1 LLDDHIVLFLTA
13 VADVPQW
20 IRILPM
26 GEVALGDGREPFR
39 VNREALESVLTAWE
53 KRGNDLVIDYE
64 HQTLDRGIAPAAG
77 WIKTL
82 EAREE
87 GLWARVEWTERAQAY
102 ISSREYRYLSPVI
115 TLNKQTRQPMELLN
129 AALTNCP
136 AINNQ
141 TPLVA
146 RLGQGMR
153 KIKEI
158 DNMPNISQLNQ
169 EVEEKGIMI
178 NRIKSLLDMEPEAG
192 DDQVIETIQTWKL
205 ARSDKLQETGT
216 ITEALGLARGTSA
229 EKVLGRIEAL
239 KVEVE
244 AGRKSRDELVRLQ
257 EQIAKDKAESM
268 IQEALKTGRTSP
280 EELAIGGGKLKNLAH
295 NDPEFFQVLIL
306 GRPVHSI
313 MPLNRLGIEEENHNL
328 HGLNEEALIL
338 CKAMGISPEQFQK
351 AKQSEKWNV
360 ESDQ

>member
-1 LLDDHIVLFLTA
+1 
-13 VADVPQW
+13 
-20 IRILPM
+20 M

-39 VNREALESVLTAWE
+39 VNREAMESVLTAWE

-82 EAREE
+82 EARDE

-102 ISSREYRYLSPVI
+102 ISNREYRYLSPVI

-146 RLGQGMR
+146 RLGQTER
-153 KIKEI
+153 KIEASG
-158 DNMPNISQLNQ
+158 NMPKISQINQ
-169 EVEEKGIMI
+169 EGEEQGIMI

-192 DDQVIETIQTWKL
+192 DDQVVETIETWKL
-205 ARSDKLQETGT
+205 ARSDKLQVTDNL
-216 ITEALGLARGTSA
+216 IEALGLARGTSV
-229 EKVLGRIEAL
+229 EKMLGRIEAL

-244 AGRKSRDELVRLQ
+244 AGRESRDELVRLQ
-257 EQIAKDKAESM
+257 EQIAQEKAEAM

-280 EELAIGGGKLKNLAH
+280 EELARGGGRLKDLAYQ
-295 NDPEFFQVLIL
+295 DPEFFQVLIL

-313 MPLNRLGIEEENHNL
+313 MPLTRLGIDEGNHNQQ
-328 HGLNEEALIL
+328 GLSDEAIIL

-351 AKQSEKWNV
+351 ARNSEV
-360 ESDQ
+360 S